1 MRQASILL
9 LLLAVFTG
17 FAQVPNGSPA
27 DLLQSGPMLGY
38 SEMRE
43 VMLWAQTN
51 APASV
56 QIKYWELDNPSNPIL
71 ETNVVET
78 EKSTGYTAHLL
89 ADEVVPGKKYGYKLY
104 INGDFV
110 EFDYPTTF
118 QASPDWSY
126 KSDPPNFRVAVGSCF
141 YINDQP
147 FDRKGTPYGGEYE
160 ILEPII
166 EAKPDLMLWLGD
178 NTYYREADWGTKTGM
193 IYRNTHTRSIPEL
206 QPLLASTHHYATWD
220 DHDYGPNDHNR
231 TFTHKDKAL
240 ETFQM
245 FWANPTY
252 GFMEE
257 ECAVTQWTWGDADF
271 YMLDNRW
278 FRSANNL
285 DIDEVDYF
293 SKKQIDWLIE
303 SMKVSRSNFKIIGS
317 GGQVLNP
324 AKKYENYANY
334 EKEREYLLKRLAE
347 ENISGVFF
355 LSGDRHHTELTELPR
370 SNNYPLYDLTVS
382 PLTAGTHKPDDEGNI
397 YQVEKTLVNDRNY
410 AILEFSGKRGER
422 KMEMTIYNNKGKKQ
436 WSKTLEVSNLRT
448 PRKEK

>member
-9 LLLAVFTG
+9 LLLVTVNGFT
-17 FAQVPNGSPA
+17 QVPNSSPA
-27 DLLQSGPMLGY
+27 NLLQSGPMLGY

-43 VMLWAQTN
+43 VMLWVQTN
-51 APASV
+51 SPATV
-56 QIKYWELDNPSNPIL
+56 QVKYWELDNPSNPIL
-71 ETNVVET
+71 ETNIVET
-78 EKSTGYTAHLL
+78 KKSKGYTAHLL

-118 QASPDWSY
+118 QASPDWAY
-126 KSDPPNFRVAVGSCF
+126 KTDPPNFKVAVGSCF

-147 FDRKGTPYGGEYE
+147 FDREGAPYGGAYE
-160 ILEPII
+160 ILAPITK
-166 EAKPDLMLWLGD
+166 AQPDLMLWLGD

-231 TFTHKDKAL
+231 TFSRKNQAL

-252 GFMEE
+252 GFLDK
-257 ECAVTQWTWGDADF
+257 ECAVTKWTWGDVDF
-271 YMLDNRW
+271 YMLDDRW
-278 FRSANNL
+278 FRSANHLNGGN
-285 DIDEVDYF
+285 EVYF
-293 SKKQIDWLIE
+293 GKEQIDWLIE
-303 SMKVSRSNFKIIGS
+303 NMKASRSNYKIIGT
-317 GGQVLNP
+317 GGQILNP

-334 EKEREYLLKRLAE
+334 EKEREYLLKRLAK
-347 ENISGVFF
+347 ENIWGVFF
-355 LSGDRHHTELTELPR
+355 LSGDRHHTELTKLPR

-382 PLTAGTHKPDDEGNI
+382 PLTAGTHDPEDEGNI

-410 AILEFSGKRGER
+410 AILEFSGEWGDR
-422 KMEMTIYNNKGKKQ
+422 KMEITIYNNKGKKQ
-436 WSKTLEVSNLRT
+436 WDRTLEMSDLRP
-448 PRKEK
+448 PRKK